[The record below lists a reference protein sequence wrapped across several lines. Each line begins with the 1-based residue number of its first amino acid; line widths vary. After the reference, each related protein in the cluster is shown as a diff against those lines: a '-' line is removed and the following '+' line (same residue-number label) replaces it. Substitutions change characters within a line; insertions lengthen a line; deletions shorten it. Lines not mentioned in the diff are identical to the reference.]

1 MAWVVFSTA
10 PDMRTARSLARGLVK
25 KKAAACVTCLSGGL
39 SVYRWK
45 GKIISAKES
54 LLVAKTS
61 QSKLKEAVRILQEMH
76 PYDVPEVVAL
86 RVTAGSQKYLDWI
99 EKSTGL

>member
-10 PDMRTARSLARGLVK
+10 PDMKTARGLARSLVER
-25 KKAAACVTCLSGGL
+25 KAAACVTCLPGGL

-45 GKIISAKES
+45 GKIVSAKES

-61 QSKLKEAVRILQEMH
+61 RRKLKEAVRILQEFH
-76 PYDVPEVVAL
+76 PYDLPEVVAL
-86 RVTAGSQKYLDWI
+86 RVAAGSKKYIDWI
-99 EKSTGL
+99 KRSVK